1 MLANVA
7 ELGAE
12 RMEETIGKASLRD
25 AAIGTGIAVDKMLAL
40 TGQLPSVHIANLV
53 MPTAEER
60 AALSAVDR
68 RLDEIS
74 RKLNAPPDRPEPG

>member
-1 MLANVA
+1 
-7 ELGAE
+7 
-12 RMEETIGKASLRD
+12 
-25 AAIGTGIAVDKMLAL
+25 MLAL
-40 TGQLPSVHIANLV
+40 TGQLPSVQIANLV